1 MDGRADLV
9 LAADRHLKWP
19 ALDPLERVLMQ
30 LCGVCLVG
38 FTSTTL
44 LDVVAR
50 ISGHPLLGRR
60 K

>member
-9 LAADRHLKWP
+9 LAADRHLKWR

-44 LDVVAR
+44 LDVVTRVAA
-50 ISGHPLLGRR
+50 IPCCGRR